1 MEVIKIV
8 VANVFGA
15 VNKGDAAL
23 IEVCIDEIYSAFPGA
38 SVSGIAYQP
47 STQRRHLPQVTW
59 HERLGNCLSRSVW
72 RRRLCNVVRQGAT
85 ICYVLFGRPW
95 PLGLLIP
102 REQRCAI
109 KALKDADIVISC
121 PGGYLED
128 SNPSYYA
135 NLIQIWAAAR
145 FGAKVVLAPQSV
157 GPIRSRRGQWFAKK
171 ILSKA
176 NLVCVRESESY
187 NFAVQTLSLPEKRV
201 VRTGDLAFWH
211 ESTPAARELLKTEF
225 GIEPDEPYIA
235 VSVIEWAFPL
245 AADQTEAKQRY
256 VRKICQLLSILHET
270 LGVRVVIVNQV
281 AADLP
286 VGREIAS
293 RHPDFVILDQRDRPV
308 ADVRGIIAGS
318 AVFLGSRF
326 HSCIFGLLAG
336 QPLVALSYL
345 PKTSGI
351 MTDLGLSARVHD
363 IDTFDVQRVAE
374 RMIFDYKDPTIGREE
389 VNRAVQRY
397 KDQYPRFSDLL
408 REAA

>member
-1 MEVIKIV
+1 MEVSRVV

-23 IEVCIDEIYSAFPGA
+23 IEVCIDEIEDAFPDA
-38 SVSGIAYQP
+38 AVSGIAYQP
-47 STQRRHLPQVTW
+47 SIQRRHLPRVTW
-59 HERLGNCLSRSVW
+59 YERLGNCMSKNVW
-72 RRRLCNVVRQGAT
+72 RRRVCNVVRQGIT
-85 ICYVLFGRPW
+85 ICYVFLRRPW

-102 REQRCAI
+102 REQRRAI
-109 KALKDADIVISC
+109 RALKHADLVVSC

-135 NLIQIWAAAR
+135 NLIQIWAAAK
-145 FGAKVVLAPQSV
+145 FGTKIVLAPQSV
-157 GPIRSRRGQWFAKK
+157 GPIRSRRGRWFAAKV
-171 ILSKA
+171 LSKA
-176 NLVCVRESESY
+176 HLVCVRESESY
-187 NFAVQTLSLPEKRV
+187 QFAVETLRLPAARV

-211 ESTPAARELLKTEF
+211 AATPAARELVKAEF

-245 AADQTEAKQRY
+245 ASDQAEAKDRY
-256 VRKICQLLSILHET
+256 VRKVCDLLGILHQT
-270 LGVRVVIVNQV
+270 LGVRIIVVNQV

-286 VGREIAS
+286 VGRQIAAQC
-293 RHPDFVILDQRDRPV
+293 PDFVILDQKDRPV
-308 ADVRGIIAGS
+308 SDVRGIIAGS

-336 QPLVALSYL
+336 RPLVALSYL

-351 MTDLGLSARVHD
+351 MTDLGLNARVHD
-363 IDTFDVQRVAE
+363 IDTFDVRQVAE
-374 RMIFDYKDPTIGREE
+374 KMIADYKNPSAAQAEID
-389 VNRAVQRY
+389 RAVERY
-397 KDQYPRFSDLL
+397 RNLYPRFADLL